1 MDVLYI
7 ASFREN
13 CFTITRHHVDRGI
26 SHPTGGRGPHTS
38 SVSPFLK
45 QLGLFPCSEPLFAAS
60 TVVADDNTVYHS
72 NKTYRDSWT
81 AFLNSPRPKERP
93 DDAVVRCIEERAA
106 LFQGFIP
113 IETME
118 TLQLV
123 KYLSL
128 P

>member
-1 MDVLYI
+1 MLIEGFVTPQEAEVLI
-7 ASFREN
+7 RVGFLPSNN
-13 CFTITRHHVDRGI
+13 CAN
-26 SHPTGGRGPHTS
+26 
-38 SVSPFLK
+38 FL
-45 QLGLFPCSEPLFAAS
+45 FSEPLFAES
-60 TVVADDNTVYHS
+60 TVVAEDNTAYHS

-81 AFLNSPRPKERP
+81 AFLPSPKPKERP

-106 LFQGFIP
+106 LFQGLIP